1 LKTVRRTEKERIAR
15 KREERGKA
23 ADEEV

>member
-15 KREERGKA
+15 KKEERGKA